1 MCPDDMSRNSYTY
14 NMHDIDENLIIN
26 QNSDYLQKKFKLKV
40 NRIKF
45 CPACAE
51 TPSYRKSLKSYI

>member
-14 NMHDIDENLIIN
+14 NMHDIDKNLIIN

-40 NRIKF
+40 NKVLSIM
-45 CPACAE
+45 C
-51 TPSYRKSLKSYI
+51 